1 LYIFSWGQWLS
12 FRVVLSRK
20 SCIWSVVII
29 STWSDN
35 VCSVSV
41 SYCTRFLGSVASMR
55 SMQDF
60 LSPFSYVCLAGEPGR
75 SPLRMYHPLFSHVSI
90 SHFALMLTVVSSLCL
105 GISVSPILGWRF
117 PIRAFQSPQITDLS
131 CGGMCP
137 RMSSTSF
144 LAESSS
150 MPRVYRFVAGGRY
163 TLPIHI
169 VSPPCP
175 YIPNP

>member
-1 LYIFSWGQWLS
+1 M
-12 FRVVLSRK
+12 
-20 SCIWSVVII
+20 VII